1 MSEPQALDVQP
12 LSGSNPPH
20 VAPSAPARA
29 APRPARAADWRA
41 ILAGASPR
49 EVLARLMNGDP
60 LALAG
65 VVEERLRARAY
76 LLDADRVF
84 LRAAARCA
92 RLSGRYRGDPP
103 LAAWLAERVDESM
116 LELVDEELEAL
127 AGGAE
132 PGAELSV
139 FESLARPLGLDPG
152 RTRRA
157 CAVHNGLCE
166 EQRRAFREVVLESR
180 DLDELA
186 RQGGRSATGIARAA
200 RRALLAVLA
209 EIESGGGA

>member
-1 MSEPQALDVQP
+1 MSESKAVDARPQAGAPHAQP
-12 LSGSNPPH
+12 AQRPRR
-20 VAPSAPARA
+20 VERA
-29 APRPARAADWRA
+29 LDWRA
-41 ILAGASPR
+41 ILAGATPR

-60 LALAG
+60 LGLAR
-65 VVEERLRARAY
+65 VVEARLRARAY

-92 RLSGRYRGDPP
+92 RLATRYRGDPP
-103 LAAWLAERVDESM
+103 LAAWLAERVDESL

-127 AGGAE
+127 ASGIE
-132 PGAELSV
+132 PERAPEV
-139 FESLARPLGLDPG
+139 FESLARPLGLDPT

-157 CAVHNGLCE
+157 CAVHNALE
-166 EQRRAFREVVLESR
+166 EAERRAFREVVLEGR

-186 RQGGRSATGIARAA
+186 RAGGRSATAIARAA

-209 EIESGGGA
+209 EIEAGGAP

>member
-1 MSEPQALDVQP
+1 MSEQ
-12 LSGSNPPH
+12 LSEPKAA
-20 VAPSAPARA
+20 VVPSADALPVPTRA
-29 APRPARAADWRA
+29 APRSARAGDWRA

-60 LALAG
+60 LALAS
-65 VVEERLRARAY
+65 VVEERLRVRAY

-92 RLSGRYRGDPP
+92 RMAGRYRGDPP
-103 LAAWLAERVDESM
+103 LAAWLAERVDEAL
-116 LELVDEELEAL
+116 LELVEEELEAL
-127 AGGAE
+127 AGGCESGPDQA
-132 PGAELSV
+132 V

-157 CAVHNGLCE
+157 CAVHNGLDE
-166 EQRRAFREVVLESR
+166 ELRRAFREVVLEGR
-180 DLDELA
+180 DLDGLA
-186 RQGGRSATGIARAA
+186 RAGGRSATAIARAA

-209 EIESGGGA
+209 EIESGGAA